1 MKKWI
6 HVLAVVA
13 IAGAAILG
21 MTSTAT
27 EEDAVDTSEIVLIKS
42 LEKSKDASE
51 KEDVILVDFDYIE
64 EFEPQTLYALEG
76 AELFQGAGY
85 DRKLGNIEAGTP
97 IFCYQK
103 TTNGFFYGSSSQQ
116 GGFYIAI
123 DAVSERPDSKQ
134 KAPRLALSEQNFYD
148 SEGILFVF
156 SSYGEID
163 SITITNQQTK
173 QQIILRGMGIYDY
186 ESYDFVTKDTG
197 RIHVKKVYRE
207 GEVIEQIFDVS
218 GAMEMVG
225 IYDDGSQNESW
236 LEMDGVF
243 IEKEYN

>member
-13 IAGAAILG
+13 IVGAAILG

-27 EEDAVDTSEIVLIKS
+27 EHAVDTNETVLTEAVEKGKGI
-42 LEKSKDASE
+42 LEQE
-51 KEDVILVDFDYIE
+51 EVILVDFDYIE

-85 DRKLGNIEAGTP
+85 DRKLGSLEAGTP
-97 IFCYQK
+97 VFCYQK
-103 TTNGFFYGSSSQQ
+103 TTNGFYYGSASQQ
-116 GGFYIAI
+116 GGFYISVE
-123 DAVSERPDSKQ
+123 AVTDHPQSKQ
-134 KAPRLALSEQNFYD
+134 KAPKLSLREQNFYD

-156 SSYGEID
+156 SSFGEID
-163 SITITNQQTK
+163 SITIINQQTK
-173 QQIILRGMGIYDY
+173 QKIILKGMGIYDY

-197 RIHVKKVYRE
+197 RIYVKKVYRD
-207 GEVIEQIFDVS
+207 GEVIEQLFDIT

-225 IYDDGSQNESW
+225 IYDDGSQGESW
-236 LEMDGVF
+236 LELDGVF
-243 IEKEYN
+243 IENEYN